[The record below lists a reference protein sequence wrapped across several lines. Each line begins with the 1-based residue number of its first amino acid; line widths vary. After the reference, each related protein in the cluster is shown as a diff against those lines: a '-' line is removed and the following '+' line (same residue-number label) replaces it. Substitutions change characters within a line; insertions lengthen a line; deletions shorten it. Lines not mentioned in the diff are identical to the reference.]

1 MGARLTSL
9 LAACLVALHASW
21 AGAAPRGALEAEG
34 ASPAGGAPAPAD
46 AGGEPESVAVLTDP
60 PPIVSS
66 VELHLPPGSDPAGL
80 AELVAIR
87 KGSPLT
93 KRDVRRSIER
103 LFATGRF
110 ADIVVW
116 QSELEDGTVA
126 IVIEA
131 STRTY
136 VDKVELVGNRVVSTV
151 VLRKALGLGDG
162 RPEYYPEF
170 VEQLVSQFEA
180 TYQRVGYGEAK
191 ITPTLGQGPA
201 GESVLTFTIVEGEPT
216 RIRSITVAG
225 DPQLPI
231 GVILSTLG
239 LSPGSV
245 LDYAALE
252 SGLEALRALYLAK
265 RHFRARFGLPEI
277 VFVDG
282 KAVVQ
287 LLISAGPSV
296 EFRFRGNRAL
306 TVDELTRALDYAG
319 EEPLD
324 SALIAHLE
332 QRVAS
337 HYRLMGFA
345 DVRVTARDVR
355 SDDRHR
361 SFVTF
366 EIEEGEPLRVR
377 QLNFEGNSHFSD
389 DVLLEEVHDTL
400 REAVP
405 VDESERAT
413 DGSHVII
420 GPAGSPRAPRYTV
433 NPTEVYYEPA
443 YKRATMRIADRY
455 RADGFLEAVVEMP
468 VVERDEKTREARLTL
483 RIKEGPQTVV
493 SEVGFPGAP
502 PAIVR
507 RLAGT
512 VATRKGKPL
521 NAQHVEDSRLAIQR
535 ALGQQGHLFAR
546 VEERVAFSPDRT
558 AARVDFEIKA
568 GPKVRVGRILVQGI
582 ERTDEAVVR
591 GALAL
596 DEDEILDPELVA
608 QSQRNLIRLGIFNTV
623 SIRIDAPEVVEEV
636 KDLYVTVGERRR
648 QYVTW
653 GAGYSMVEG
662 MRSFFEYGRIN
673 IFGQALQLQ
682 ARGKLNWFKT
692 SLLPDVRKAQDGFD
706 ALGRRINIGVQ
717 YPRLLWL
724 LPTEAGLRLDLVH
737 ERVIR
742 PSYNFERWAAIAGAD
757 VVATGP
763 FSASLQYEVENVDVA
778 RTAETSVVLSK
789 VDRDRLRNEK
799 GWLHSLRPSVRLDFR
814 DDPVNPRRGL
824 MISGSVK
831 FVQSLGIRDEELSDF
846 FFMKASGQANVY
858 VPLWGRSVLALSVS
872 GGKIYPLDPEGTSRT
887 IAPKRFFMGG
897 SGTIRGFFD
906 DALLPEDSREL
917 LREQVRQCNAVLN
930 KTGCSTAATLLA
942 NNGQLTSEGGE
953 LFTLA
958 RAELRIPLTGE
969 LETALFV
976 DAGNLW
982 LDQTR
987 FDPVKLRYT
996 AGVGLRAITPI
1007 GPAALDLGV
1016 NLVPDLLLNES
1027 QFVPHFSI
1035 GLF

>member
-1 MGARLTSL
+1 MVEA
-9 LAACLVALHASW
+9 LA
-21 AGAAPRGALEAEG
+21 E
-34 ASPAGGAPAPAD
+34 
-46 AGGEPESVAVLTDP
+46 P

-66 VELHLPPGSDPAGL
+66 VELHLPPGTDPAGL

-87 KGSPLT
+87 KDSPLS
-93 KRDVRRSIER
+93 KREVRRSIER

-110 ADIVVW
+110 ADIAVFK
-116 QSELEDGTVA
+116 SEGEDGSVA
-126 IVIEA
+126 IVLEA

-136 VDKVELVGNRVVSTV
+136 VDKIELVGNRVVSTLA
-151 VLRKALGLGDG
+151 LRKALGLGDG

-170 VEQLVSQFEA
+170 VERLVSQLEA
-180 TYQRVGYGEAK
+180 TYRRVGYGEAK
-191 ITPTLGQGPA
+191 ITSALEQGAA

-216 RIRSITVAG
+216 RIGSVTVAG

-231 GVILSTLG
+231 AVILSTLG
-239 LSPGSV
+239 LGPGSV

-252 SGLEALRALYLAK
+252 RGLEALRALYLAK
-265 RHFRARFGLPEI
+265 RHFRARFGPPEI

-287 LLISAGPSV
+287 LLVNAGPSV

-306 TVDELTRALDYAG
+306 TTDALSRALAYAG

-332 QRVAS
+332 QRVAA

-345 DVRVTARDVR
+345 DVRVAARDVR
-355 SDDRHR
+355 SSDRQR

-366 EIEEGEPLRVR
+366 EIQEGEPLRVR
-377 QLNFEGNSHFSD
+377 QLEFEGNRHFTD
-389 DVLLEEVHDTL
+389 ELLLEQVVETL
-400 REAVP
+400 REASP
-405 VDESERAT
+405 VDESERAA
-413 DGSHVII
+413 DGSHVIN
-420 GPAGSPRAPRYTV
+420 GPAGSTRPPRYAV

-443 YKRATMRIADRY
+443 YKRATLRIVDRY
-455 RADGFLEAVVEMP
+455 RTDGFLDAVVEMP

-483 RIKEGPQTVV
+483 RIKEGPQTIV

-502 PAIVR
+502 SALAR
-507 RLAGT
+507 RLASSVT
-512 VATRKGKPL
+512 TRKGRPL
-521 NAQHVEDSRLAIQR
+521 NAQHVEESRLAIQR
-535 ALGQQGHLFAR
+535 TLGQQGHLFAR
-546 VEERVAFSPDRT
+546 VEERVAFSPERT
-558 AARVDFEIKA
+558 AARVDFEVKA

-623 SIRIDAPEVVEEV
+623 AIRIDAPDVVEEV
-636 KDLYVTVGERRR
+636 KDLYVTVEERRR
-648 QYVTW
+648 QYITW

-662 MRSFFEYGRIN
+662 TRSFFEYGRIN

-692 SLLPDVRKAQDGFD
+692 SLLPDVRRAQDGLD

-742 PSYNFERWAAIAGAD
+742 PSYNFERWAAIAGID
-757 VVATGP
+757 VVTTGP
-763 FSASLQYEVENVDVA
+763 FSASLQYEVENADLA
-778 RTAETSVVLSK
+778 RTAETSLLLSK

-799 GWLHSLRPSVRLDFR
+799 GWLHSLRPSVRLDLR

-824 MISGSVK
+824 MISGSVEL
-831 FVQSLGIRDEELSDF
+831 VQSLGIRDERLSDF
-846 FFMKASGQANVY
+846 FFMKASGQANAY
-858 VPLWGRSVLALSVS
+858 VPMWGRSVLALSVS

-897 SGTIRGFFD
+897 SGTMRGFFD

-917 LREQVRQCNAVLN
+917 LREQVRQCNAVLS
-930 KTGCSTAATLLA
+930 KTGCSTAATMLGS
-942 NNGQLTSEGGE
+942 NGQLTSEGGE

-958 RAELRIPLTGE
+958 RAELRIPLTGD

-987 FDPVKLRYT
+987 FDPIKLRYS